1 MRERVREWH
10 SNEKLCHMCSVCII
24 SPPLFRPF
32 PSLSDWYIGYFMWNF
47 IFFQFLFPFAVGVLC
62 VCIDD
67 DENDPAIYIE
77 YDNKEPIDEGPLEI
91 MIV

>member
-1 MRERVREWH
+1 
-10 SNEKLCHMCSVCII
+10 
-24 SPPLFRPF
+24 
-32 PSLSDWYIGYFMWNF
+32 MWNF
-47 IFFQFLFPFAVGVLC
+47 IFFRFLFPFAFGVLC

-77 YDNKEPIDEGPLEI
+77 HDNREPIDEGPLEI